1 MCKKTNF
8 YNENAKMKHFF
19 LFIMGIILFA
29 LAIWKMNDIADRNY
43 IEIKF
48 TLTKI
53 ENLY

>member
-1 MCKKTNF
+1 
-8 YNENAKMKHFF
+8 MKHFF
-19 LFIMGIILFA
+19 LFIMGIILIA

-43 IEIKF
+43 SDIRF